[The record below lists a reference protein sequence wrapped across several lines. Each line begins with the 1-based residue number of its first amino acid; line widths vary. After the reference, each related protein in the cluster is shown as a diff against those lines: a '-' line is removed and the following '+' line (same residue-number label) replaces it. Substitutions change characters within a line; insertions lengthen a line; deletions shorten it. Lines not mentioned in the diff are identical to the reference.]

1 MGGTGVLIDVPFSSA
16 AARIAVMTTD
26 ESVMLAAQENLA
38 SDFHITLLDAG
49 EGVLAL
55 QSEVPLEAVILDLD
69 TPEGSAEPMLELV
82 SQLRAKDEH
91 LVLIG
96 LIQSLT
102 KVSRRKFLAALP
114 AHLAPGGE
122 QANWPAPVAGA
133 SLRDARVFCASY
145 FADFL

>member
-1 MGGTGVLIDVPFSSA
+1 MSIDVPFSSA

-26 ESVMLAAQENLA
+26 ESVMLAAQESLA

-55 QSEVPLEAVILDLD
+55 QNDVPLEAVILDLD
-69 TPEGSAEPMLELV
+69 TPEGSAEPMVELV
-82 SQLRAKDEH
+82 SQLRKRDED

-102 KVSRRKFLAALP
+102 KVWRRKFWRRESRSVSWPRWSSPRCRDSCRARSSSAA
-114 AHLAPGGE
+114 ARSKGGKS
-122 QANWPAPVAGA
+122 AK
-133 SLRDARVFCASY
+133 RR
-145 FADFL
+145 